1 MPAFS
6 FFAPIKPGRTDAWRE
21 SISEIRGRRRKAY
34 LASRAALGITFE
46 HASLQ
51 STPEGD
57 FAVIHMVADDPA
69 KVMPGMMMPSTD
81 FDEWFRETVLVEVH
95 GFDMAGPPPAPI
107 EVALDNILP
116 RS

>member
-6 FFAPIKPGRTDAWRE
+6 FFAPIKPGKTDAWRE
-21 SISEIRGRRRKAY
+21 SISEIRGRRRQAY

-69 KVMPGMMMPSTD
+69 KVMPGMIMARSD
-81 FDEWFRETVLVEVH
+81 FDEWFRETVLVDVH
-95 GFDMAGPPPAPI
+95 GFDMSGPPPPPI

-116 RS
+116 HS